1 MARAQNQP
9 VHASE
14 LPTALGT
21 ESELPAVLGT
31 LGSATRL
38 KQASEDTS
46 AGRQAIAQSLRST
59 LQGED
64 DMEPEVPSRLSFA
77 SLLPELTRTTSF
89 KPLADRLEPE
99 ERRDVYRVAGKLGT
113 GGMATVYEA
122 VKEGADG
129 FRKRVALKRIH
140 DHMAEDDRVIE
151 LLADEARLA
160 SLINHPN
167 VCQVLDFG
175 VDSSGYFMALEYLE
189 GFTLREVFSVLEEQ
203 PQRVREPRYQRIAAR
218 IIAGLAEGL
227 HAAHELKDEKGESLE
242 VVHRD
247 VSPHNLFVLRSGG
260 VKVADFGVARA
271 RNQSHH
277 TATGVLKGK
286 LAYSSP
292 EQLHRGQLDRQT
304 DVFALGVV
312 MWEMLTG
319 QRLFYAESESAVIV
333 KICQEPALD
342 VRARQTGVA
351 PSIAAIVRRA
361 LAIDPSQRF
370 KTAREMSSAIERAL
384 GVQGD
389 SVPVNDVSEWLFELM
404 GAPREPQ
411 RLELDRLFAQTAS
424 ATTRTTAR
432 GQATSGAQK
441 VSRRMP
447 PLPSVSVADDA
458 SSPEVHVVSP
468 SPSAKLLMAAP
479 TEPSLLAASRV
490 GPPSSSTSLEPQ
502 TLGTSSESL
511 QVAPSVVASAPKAA
525 QPSGRSLGL
534 IAAAALTLALIC
546 GGAWL
551 ALQPAPPVGS
561 GVVAA
566 PAPKAQPAPS
576 PRAAAPAA
584 SILLPTE
591 PASSPAVVAE
601 GPSPASAPSPEKT
614 PSKAVAKAPV
624 PPAPQP
630 SAAPSEPQTHRFGT
644 VLVMANGGP
653 AEVVVDGRNFGPAP
667 QRVTLPVGVHTV
679 ALSISGR
686 GTSNVTPVQVDAGAS
701 SFITLSVPAARD

>member
-1 MARAQNQP
+1 MPRAQNHP
-9 VHASE
+9 APASDA
-14 LPTALGT
+14 PTAHGT
-21 ESELPAVLGT
+21 AGDLPASLGAK
-31 LGSATRL
+31 GSATRL
-38 KQASEDTS
+38 KQAAEDTS
-46 AGRQAIAQSLRST
+46 AGRRAIASSLRST

-64 DMEPEVPSRLSFA
+64 EVEPEVPSRLSFA
-77 SLLPELTRTTSF
+77 SLIPELTRTTSF
-89 KPLADRLEPE
+89 TPLADRLEPE
-99 ERRDVYRVAGKLGT
+99 DRRDVYRVQGKLGT

-175 VDSSGYFMALEYLE
+175 VDSSGYFMALEYLD
-189 GFTLREVFSVLEEQ
+189 GFTLRDVFGVLEPQ
-203 PQRVREPRYQRIAAR
+203 PQRLKEPRYQRIVAR

-227 HAAHELKDEKGESLE
+227 HAAHELCDEKGHSLE

-247 VSPHNLFVLRSGG
+247 VSPHNLFVLRSGS

-319 QRLFYAESESAVIV
+319 QRLFYAESESAIIV
-333 KICQEPALD
+333 KICSEPAPD

-361 LAIDPSQRF
+361 LAIDPAQRF

-411 RLELDRLFAQTAS
+411 RPELDRLFAETAS
-424 ATTRTTAR
+424 ADPRR
-432 GQATSGAQK
+432 SATSGAQK
-441 VSRRMP
+441 VARRVP
-447 PLPSVSVADDA
+447 TGLEDTIPHSAAPV
-458 SSPEVHVVSP
+458 EHVVSA
-468 SPSAKLLMAAP
+468 SPRLAMVAP
-479 TEPSLLAASRV
+479 TEPSLLAAMRADAAPGSAPLV
-490 GPPSSSTSLEPQ
+490 ETPPADAAPATSASPRLA
-502 TLGTSSESL
+502 TT
-511 QVAPSVVASAPKAA
+511 VASVAKTAA
-525 QPSGRSLGL
+525 QPSGRSLGV
-534 IAAAALTLALIC
+534 IAGAALLLALLC

-551 ALQPAPPVGS
+551 ALKPSSSPGSATALAPAPPVQAAPPPKAAAPAPPTP
-561 GVVAA
+561 VVAA
-566 PAPKAQPAPS
+566 PIAPAPTSPAGPEVASPAKLKARTAPVVAAPKPS
-576 PRAAAPAA
+576 SAPA
-584 SILLPTE
+584 E
-591 PASSPAVVAE
+591 PA
-601 GPSPASAPSPEKT
+601 
-614 PSKAVAKAPV
+614 
-624 PPAPQP
+624 
-630 SAAPSEPQTHRFGT
+630 THQFGT
-644 VLVMANGGP
+644 VLVTANGGP
-653 AEVVVDGRNFGPAP
+653 ADVIVDGRNFGPAP

-679 ALSISGR
+679 ALSIVGR
-686 GTSNVTPVQVDAGAS
+686 GTSSATPVQVDAGAS